1 MSLKVGDKVIL
12 ENLGLDTLRGEVIE
26 VKTVDFILY
35 TIIKWDSG
43 ADLKRLS
50 IVDYRSDQL
59 EFLGVKKDY
68 QSIRQ
73 NKLNELGI
81 V

>member
-35 TIIKWDSG
+35 TRIKWDSG
-43 ADLKRLS
+43 SDLKRLS

>member
-1 MSLKVGDKVIL
+1 MSLKVGDKVIS
-12 ENLGLDTLRGEVIE
+12 EDSFIFIRGEVIE

-43 ADLKRLS
+43 S

-59 EFLGVKKDY
+59 EFLGLKKDY